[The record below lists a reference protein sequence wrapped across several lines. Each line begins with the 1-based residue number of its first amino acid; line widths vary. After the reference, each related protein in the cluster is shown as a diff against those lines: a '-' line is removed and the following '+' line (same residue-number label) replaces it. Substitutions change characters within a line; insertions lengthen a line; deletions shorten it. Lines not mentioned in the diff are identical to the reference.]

1 MSTEVILAQE
11 DQTESV
17 NLSCS
22 WYDTGLRLCLNLRQA
37 KPCRIQLRTAKSPTA
52 HDMFQSIPGLI
63 RIYDAIE
70 MKIDWCCKSR
80 TAEVHNL
87 NPGKLPMPFFNE
99 RPRYEAKLICISWL
113 KFQRIRCF
121 VWYL

>member
-1 MSTEVILAQE
+1 MAQE

-22 WYDTGLRLCLNLRQA
+22 WYDTGLRLCLSLRQA
-37 KPCRIQLRTAKSPTA
+37 KPYYVFMNNQLKNRPRCYTKSPTA

-70 MKIDWCCKSR
+70 MKI
-80 TAEVHNL
+80 
-87 NPGKLPMPFFNE
+87 
-99 RPRYEAKLICISWL
+99 
-113 KFQRIRCF
+113 
-121 VWYL
+121 